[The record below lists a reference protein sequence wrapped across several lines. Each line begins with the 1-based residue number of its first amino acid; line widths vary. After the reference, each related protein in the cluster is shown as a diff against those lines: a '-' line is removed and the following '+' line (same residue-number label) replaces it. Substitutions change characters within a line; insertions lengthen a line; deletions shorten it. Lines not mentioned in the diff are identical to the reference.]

1 MPTVHVL
8 TNAAASAQPPLLSS
22 LSRVVAEATG
32 KDEKWVMTALSPAV
46 GMTFGGEPGPT
57 CFVRVVSIG
66 GFTDAVAAALV
77 AGITEEVGAHL
88 GVPADCV
95 YVELSA
101 AERARFG
108 WKGAPFG

>member
-22 LSRVVAEATG
+22 LSRAVAEATG
-32 KDEKWVMTALSPAV
+32 KDERWVMTALSPAV

-66 GFTDAVAAALV
+66 GFTDEVARGLV
-77 AGITEEVGAHL
+77 RAITSEVETHL
-88 GVPADCV
+88 GVPPERT

-101 AERARFG
+101 AERSRFG
-108 WKGAPFG
+108 HRGVPFA